1 MPGSTIETAR
11 KQRSANHELNM
22 VFTFEHVSL
31 DSRPG
36 GSGKFDLA

>member
-1 MPGSTIETAR
+1 
-11 KQRSANHELNM
+11 M

-36 GSGKFDLA
+36 GGGKFDLAPLFACRR